1 MRPGH
6 VLLLPLALVVGG
18 CGGGEPR
25 PVPDVRG
32 QRLDLA
38 ERRLDDAGLE
48 YERVGGGTFGIVV
61 SSNWRVCDQEPK
73 GGEAVRVRLVVG
85 RSCPAPTHFV
95 PDLVGEELERAR
107 DRLDRREVPYRVV
120 GSREGTSLVCNQNP
134 PGGGRA
140 PEVVLYV
147 RRSCTPPPPPPLP
160 PLLPETRGLDLAEA
174 EELLAVRG
182 VAVVV
187 EPPTSAGHHDV
198 CRQDPPGGRRAWD
211 VTLHV
216 APRC

>member
-1 MRPGH
+1 M
-6 VLLLPLALVVGG
+6 
-18 CGGGEPR
+18 
-25 PVPDVRG
+25 PDVRG

-61 SSNWRVCDQEPK
+61 PSNWRVCDQEPK
-73 GGEAVRVRLVVG
+73 GGEAVRVRLVVD
-85 RSCPAPTHFV
+85 RTCPAPAHFV

-107 DRLDRREVPYRVV
+107 DFLDRREVPYRVV
-120 GSREGTSLVCNQNP
+120 GSREETSLVCNQNP
-134 PGGGRA
+134 PGGSRA
-140 PEVVLYV
+140 PDVVLYV
-147 RRSCTPPPPPPLP
+147 RRTCAPPPPPP

-182 VAVVV
+182 AVVVV
-187 EPPTSAGHHDV
+187 EPPTSASHHDV
-198 CRQDPPGGRRAWD
+198 CAQDPPGGRRAWS